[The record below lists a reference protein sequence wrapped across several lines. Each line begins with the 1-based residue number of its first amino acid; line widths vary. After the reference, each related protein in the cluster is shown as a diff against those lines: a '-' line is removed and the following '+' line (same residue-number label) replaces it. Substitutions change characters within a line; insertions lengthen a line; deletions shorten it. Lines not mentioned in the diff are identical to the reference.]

1 MIRKALFLMVASV
14 VAFGFVGCR
23 TTGSDTIL
31 IDNLPEAQELSGD
44 TIVTPLYEYL
54 TSSVLP
60 AGDYVLARSYKA
72 NFLFFVFDNDFN
84 LQDTIVRKGQG
95 PNEMIEPMY
104 FGQWTGTASN
114 PIALIFEE
122 NKNRFSEIALHP
134 FDTITP
140 GCVLPASAKLS
151 PSRAYLLSDSVCAG
165 ITLDVIQGSTPFKY
179 NFNTKELVTAESPF
193 EFNRETAFYS
203 SQCNMAIK
211 DDGGILAVAYNSFPA
226 LIIYDKDLKLRKK
239 IFIGDKEI
247 DPMTFT
253 TGEPTYGF
261 QCTQFYNDKIITLL
275 EAPSDKTNK
284 LIILDKHYK
293 PLAQY
298 GVGKSFN
305 FYVDQKKQR
314 IVTVGYDANLDA
326 AVIITYPLPEELAN

>member
-1 MIRKALFLMVASV
+1 MKTRIIFAIIAAS

-23 TTGSDTIL
+23 TTESDTIL

-60 AGDYVLARSYKA
+60 AGDYILARSYKA

-114 PIALIFEE
+114 PTALIFEE
-122 NKNRFSEIALHP
+122 NKNRFSEITLNP

-140 GCVLPASAKLS
+140 GYILPASAKLS

-179 NFNTKELVTAESPF
+179 NFDTKELVTAESPF
-193 EFNRETAFYS
+193 KFNRETAFYR

-275 EAPSDKTNK
+275 EAPSDETNK

-298 GVGKSFN
+298 GLGKSFN